1 MSLLTDLYSTLD
13 KDSVSAIATALGE
26 SDQSVSRGLEPAIG
40 TVLGGMASNSG
51 KPTFLQRLL
60 DVAPSGTGALSWSNL
75 ARDITNPNS
84 PLISSGKR
92 ILSTLFGDSEGMLTR
107 ALGAGTGL
115 QPGVTSSLMAMA
127 APMVMS
133 FLGKR
138 VRDDGMSMHGLG
150 SLLQREIPAIRSG
163 LPAGVAD
170 LLWRPERETI
180 PASPVVAQTVAK
192 ERSSRPWLLP
202 LILLALI
209 PGLIWLFSRAR
220 QPVAQTPPAEVGTAY
235 RAVPEVQEK
244 PSPILPQSV
253 DLYFDTASMKLRP
266 GSEMKLREFVTA
278 LGTKRAAPVMVNGYT
293 DNVGNAAS
301 NMRLSQQRAD
311 AVKADMVRMGI
322 AADRLTA
329 RGFGEEDP
337 IADNATAEG
346 RATNRRVSVAMASR

>member
-1 MSLLTDLYSTLD
+1 MSLLTDLCSTLD
-13 KDSVSAIATALGE
+13 KHSVSAIATALGE
-26 SDQSVSRGLEPAIG
+26 SDQSISRGLEPAIG
-40 TVLGGMASNSG
+40 TVLGGMANKSINPG
-51 KPTFLQRLL
+51 FLQGLL
-60 DVAPSGTGALSWSNL
+60 DLVPSGTGASWSNL
-75 ARDITNPNS
+75 ASAIADPNS
-84 PLISSGKR
+84 PLMSSGKR

-127 APMVMS
+127 APMVMG

-138 VRDDGMSMHGLG
+138 VRDDQTSMRGLG
-150 SLLQREIPAIRSG
+150 SLLQREIPAIRG
-163 LPAGVAD
+163 AVPAGVAE
-170 LLWRPERETI
+170 LLWPHERETI

-209 PGLIWLFSRAR
+209 PGLIWLVSHAR
-220 QPVAQTPPAEVGTAY
+220 KRVEVGTAY
-235 RAVPEVQEK
+235 RAA
-244 PSPILPQSV
+244 PQSV
-253 DLYFDTASMKLRP
+253 DLYFDTGSMKLRP
-266 GSEMKLREFVTA
+266 ESEIKLREFVTA
-278 LGTKRAAPVMVNGYT
+278 LGTNSGAPVRVNGYT
-293 DNVGNAAS
+293 DNVGDAAS

-311 AVKADMVRMGI
+311 AVKAELVRMGM

-346 RATNRRVSVAMASR
+346 RATNRRVSLAMADR

>member
-1 MSLLTDLYSTLD
+1 MSLLTDLCSTLD
-13 KDSVSAIATALGE
+13 RHSVSAVATALGE

-40 TVLGGMASNSG
+40 TVLGGMANKSG
-51 KPTFLQRLL
+51 NPSFLQGLL
-60 DVAPSGTGALSWSNL
+60 DLVPSETGASWSQL
-75 ARDITNPNS
+75 ASGIVDPNS
-84 PLISSGKR
+84 PLMSSGKR

-138 VRDDGMSMHGLG
+138 VRDDQMSMRGLG
-150 SLLQREIPAIRSG
+150 SLLQGEIPAIRG
-163 LPAGVAD
+163 VVPAGVAD
-170 LLWRPERETI
+170 LLWPHERETI
-180 PASPVVAQTVAK
+180 PASPVVAQTVVK
-192 ERSSRPWLLP
+192 EGSSRPWLLP

-209 PGLIWLFSRAR
+209 PGLIWLFSHAR
-220 QPVAQTPPAEVGTAY
+220 KRVEVGTAY
-235 RAVPEVQEK
+235 RAA
-244 PSPILPQSV
+244 PQSV
-253 DLYFDTASMKLRP
+253 DLYFDTGSMNLRP
-266 GSEMKLREFVTA
+266 ESQMKLREFVTV
-278 LGTKRAAPVMVNGYT
+278 LGTNRGARVNVNGYT

-311 AVKADMVRMGI
+311 TVKGDLVRMGI
-322 AADRLTA
+322 SADRLTA

-346 RATNRRVSVAMASR
+346 RATNRRVSIAMAGR

>member
-1 MSLLTDLYSTLD
+1 MSLLTDLCSTLD
-13 KDSVSAIATALGE
+13 KHSVSAIATALGE
-26 SDQSVSRGLEPAIG
+26 SDQSISRGLEPAIG
-40 TVLGGMASNSG
+40 TVLGGMANKSINPG
-51 KPTFLQRLL
+51 FLQGLL
-60 DVAPSGTGALSWSNL
+60 DLVPSGTGASWSNL
-75 ARDITNPNS
+75 ASAIADPNA
-84 PLISSGKR
+84 PLMSSGKR

-127 APMVMS
+127 APMVMG

-138 VRDDGMSMHGLG
+138 VRDDQTSMRGLG
-150 SLLQREIPAIRSG
+150 SLLQREIPAIRG
-163 LPAGVAD
+163 AVPAGVAE
-170 LLWRPERETI
+170 LLWPHERETI

-209 PGLIWLFSRAR
+209 PGLIWLVSHAR
-220 QPVAQTPPAEVGTAY
+220 KRVEVGTAY
-235 RAVPEVQEK
+235 RTA
-244 PSPILPQSV
+244 PQSV
-253 DLYFDTASMKLRP
+253 DLYFDTGSMKLRP
-266 GSEMKLREFVTA
+266 ESEIKLREFVTA
-278 LGTKRAAPVMVNGYT
+278 LGTNSGAPVRVNGYT
-293 DNVGNAAS
+293 DNVGDAAS

-311 AVKADMVRMGI
+311 AVKAELVRMGM

-346 RATNRRVSVAMASR
+346 RATNRRVSLAMADR

>member
-1 MSLLTDLYSTLD
+1 MSLLTDLCSTLD
-13 KDSVSAIATALGE
+13 KHSVSAIATALGE
-26 SDQSVSRGLEPAIG
+26 SDQSISRGLEPAIG
-40 TVLGGMASNSG
+40 TVLGGMANRSINPG
-51 KPTFLQRLL
+51 FLQGLL
-60 DVAPSGTGALSWSNL
+60 DLVPSGTGASWSNL
-75 ARDITNPNS
+75 ASAIADPNA
-84 PLISSGKR
+84 PLMSSGKR

-127 APMVMS
+127 APMVMG

-138 VRDDGMSMHGLG
+138 VRDDQTSMRGLG
-150 SLLQREIPAIRSG
+150 SLLQREIPAIRG
-163 LPAGVAD
+163 AVPAGVAE
-170 LLWRPERETI
+170 LLWPHERETI

-209 PGLIWLFSRAR
+209 PGLIWLVSHAR
-220 QPVAQTPPAEVGTAY
+220 KRVEVGTAY
-235 RAVPEVQEK
+235 RTA
-244 PSPILPQSV
+244 PQSV
-253 DLYFDTASMKLRP
+253 DLYFDTGSMKLRP
-266 GSEMKLREFVTA
+266 ESEIKLREFVTA
-278 LGTKRAAPVMVNGYT
+278 LGTNSGAPVRVNGYT
-293 DNVGNAAS
+293 DNVGDAAS

-311 AVKADMVRMGI
+311 AVKAELVRMGM

-346 RATNRRVSVAMASR
+346 RATNRRVSLAMADR

>member
-13 KDSVSAIATALGE
+13 KHSVSAIATALGE
-26 SDQSVSRGLEPAIG
+26 SDQSISRGLEPAIG

-51 KPTFLQRLL
+51 NPNFLQRLL
-60 DVAPSGTGALSWSNL
+60 DLAPSGTGALSWSNL
-75 ARDITNPNS
+75 ASGIADPNS
-84 PLISSGKR
+84 LLISAGKR
-92 ILSTLFGDSEGMLTR
+92 ILSTLFGDSEGMLTH
-107 ALGAGTGL
+107 ALGVGTDL
-115 QPGVTSSLMAMA
+115 QPGVTSSLMAIA

-138 VRDDGMSMHGLG
+138 VRDDRIGMQGLG
-150 SLLQREIPAIRSG
+150 SLLQREIPAIRSS
-163 LPAGVAD
+163 LPGGVAD
-170 LLWRPERETI
+170 LLWRERETI

-202 LILLALI
+202 VILLALI
-209 PGLIWLFSRAR
+209 PGLIWLFSHTRNR
-220 QPVAQTPPAEVGTAY
+220 FGQPPPGKVGTAY

-244 PSPILPQSV
+244 PSPSLPQSV

-266 GSEMKLREFVTA
+266 ESEMKLREFVTA
-278 LGTKRAAPVMVNGYT
+278 LGTRGVAPVMVNGYT

-311 AVKADMVRMGI
+311 AVKADLVRMGI

-329 RGFGEEDP
+329 QGFGEADA

-346 RATNRRVSVAMASR
+346 RATNRRVSVTMANR